1 MAKPSVMLRAGK
13 CLALATVLWLAPACF
28 GELVV
33 IKVLNGA
40 NGAGVANQLVTVQLR
55 YAKSSGK
62 RNDIQIA
69 RTDSD
74 GELRFL
80 VREIRPES
88 LEVNVQVEE
97 KGLRCSCR
105 VKTEPEAVLREGL
118 VVSRGNLQK
127 TAPAVEAQPA
137 EIVFIARPSSF
148 LVKMMYEY

>member
-13 CLALATVLWLAPACF
+13 CLALAIVLCLAPACF

-62 RNDIQIA
+62 RNDIQIS

-80 VREIRPES
+80 VRDIRPES

-105 VKTEPEAVLREGL
+105 VKTEPETVLRKGL
-118 VVSRGNLQK
+118 VVSRGSLRK

-137 EIVFIARPSSF
+137 EIVFIARPSGF
-148 LVKMMYEY
+148 LEKMMYEY